1 MHAMLPLTP
10 MEYECGCWCVCE
22 EKEKAT
28 MYTVGVSI
36 LWPDRLLPL
45 GLGAK
50 RNGFYSTTNL
60 RTSLIFLFN
69 SSSRLS
75 AFALNF
81 FYPTTNH
88 PTSTSLF
95 FALSK
100 LFFFLFSLPKP

>member
-50 RNGFYSTTNL
+50 RNGFYSTTN
-60 RTSLIFLFN
+60 
-69 SSSRLS
+69 
-75 AFALNF
+75 
-81 FYPTTNH
+81 H